1 VVLGSGNEHLLN
13 KAGPGTT
20 NTENDLGN
28 DNTEHTLE
36 DEFIE
41 EWEDIPEGNVD
52 ETLIIQEGIMIYN
65 EDSRIV

>member
-28 DNTEHTLE
+28 DNTGHTLE